1 MKELNVDENY
11 FVEKLI
17 ELKVEIES
25 MKNEFEKI
33 IKGIE
38 EKKMKI
44 ESIRDI
50 CVKNVE
56 KHF

>member
-1 MKELNVDENY
+1 
-11 FVEKLI
+11 
-17 ELKVEIES
+17 

-38 EKKMKI
+38 EKNMKI
-44 ESIRDI
+44 ESKRDI
-50 CVKNVE
+50 CVKKVE